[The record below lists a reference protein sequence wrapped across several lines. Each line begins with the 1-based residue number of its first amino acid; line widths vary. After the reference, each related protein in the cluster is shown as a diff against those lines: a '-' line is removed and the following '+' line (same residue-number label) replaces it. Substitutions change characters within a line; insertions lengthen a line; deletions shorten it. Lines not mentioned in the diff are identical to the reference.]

1 MFRPLTKLEQ
11 LLISICLF
19 LSGLVFL
26 YGNGLP
32 QAGAKNEKDDKIFD
46 ELQVFTDVISIVE
59 SDYVSKPDSK
69 YLVSGAIKGM
79 LATLD
84 PHSSYLEPDLYDD
97 LEIQTKGEF
106 GGLGIEITIRDGL
119 LVVVSPMEDSPA
131 SKAGIRSGDIIVK
144 IEGQFTK
151 DFSISDAISKLR
163 GKNGTPVV
171 ITVQRGASGKLLDYK
186 IVRDTIKIRSVKKRY
201 LGEGFGYIRV
211 AQFMEQTSSD
221 FLAALQELKK
231 QNGGTELKGLIVDVR
246 NDPGGLLTQ
255 AIRLSDIFLKEG
267 IIVYTDGRLES
278 QKQKFYAKD
287 SGDEPAYPMVVLIN
301 GGSASASEIFA
312 GAMKDAGRA
321 LIVGTQSF
329 GKGSVQT
336 VTPLPNGGA
345 LTLTTALYYTKSG
358 NSLQAKGVTPDVV
371 VEAAIEEDDGEG
383 VENKEMLQIR
393 ESELP
398 GAIKN
403 PNGVG
408 EKGNV
413 LKQINKT
420 PEVKE
425 AKKPIDP
432 EKSDLGEWLERD
444 AQLRKGVEL
453 IKTFNVLK

>member
-1 MFRPLTKLEQ
+1 MQRPFTRLEQ
-11 LLISICLF
+11 YLIAVCVF
-19 LSGLVFL
+19 LTGLVLF
-26 YGNGLP
+26 YGQGLLP
-32 QAGAKNEKDDKIFD
+32 ASAKNEKDEKIFD
-46 ELQVFTDVISIVE
+46 ELQVFTDVLSIVE
-59 SDYVSKPDSK
+59 SDYVSKPK
-69 YLVSGAIKGM
+69 GRELVSGAIKGM

-106 GGLGIEITIRDGL
+106 GGLGIEITIKDGL

-131 SKAGIRSGDIIVK
+131 AKAGIRAADIIVK
-144 IEGQFTK
+144 IEGQLTK
-151 DFSISDAISKLR
+151 DYSISDAIAKLR
-163 GKNGTPVV
+163 GKNGTPVN
-171 ITVQRGASGKLLDYK
+171 ITVQRGSTAKLIDYR
-186 IVRDTIKIRSVKKRY
+186 IIRDTIKIRSVKKRY
-201 LGEGFGYIRV
+201 LGDGYGYIRV
-211 AQFMEQTSSD
+211 AQFMEKTSVD
-221 FLAALQELKK
+221 FQKALQDLKK
-231 QNGGTELKGLIVDVR
+231 QNNNEALKGLIVDVR

-287 SGDEPAYPMVVLIN
+287 TGDEPTYPLVVLIN

-358 NSLQAKGVTPDVV
+358 NSLQAKGVTPDVL
-371 VEAAIEEDDGEG
+371 VEQVFEDEG
-383 VENKEMLQIR
+383 DSGTISKDPITIR

-403 PNGVG
+403 PNGG
-408 EKGNV
+408 TEPGGV
-413 LKQINKT
+413 LQQINKT
-420 PEVKE
+420 PSVKE
-425 AKKPIDP
+425 SKMPIDP
-432 EKSDLGEWLERD
+432 EKTDLKEWQERD
-444 AQLRKGVEL
+444 AQFQKANELLR
-453 IKTFNVLK
+453 TFNILK